1 METGS
6 VDMNDKE
13 KGSQS
18 MAEVKAESVVSQA
31 GKLDFVLDVPLKVT
45 VELGRTEMV
54 VSELLKLSQGSI
66 IELSKFAGETLD
78 ILANRKLIARGEVV
92 VVKEKYAIRI
102 TEIITPVERVRK
114 LK

>member
-1 METGS
+1 MNEKNKGPQSVPETKH
-6 VDMNDKE
+6 DHTA
-13 KGSQS
+13 SQS
-18 MAEVKAESVVSQA
+18 IN
-31 GKLDFVLDVPLKVT
+31 LDFVLDVPLKVT

-66 IELSKFAGETLD
+66 IELSRFAGETLD
-78 ILANRKLIARGEVV
+78 ILANQQLIARGEVV